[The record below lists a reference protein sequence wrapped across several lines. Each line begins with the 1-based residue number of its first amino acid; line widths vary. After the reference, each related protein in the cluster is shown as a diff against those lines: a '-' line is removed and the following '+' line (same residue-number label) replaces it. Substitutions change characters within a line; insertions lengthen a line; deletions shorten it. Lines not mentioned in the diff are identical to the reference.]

1 MRAFYFD
8 NIPGDQRLLHDSGNP
23 VSDEVLKSTGVLH
36 WHIPTSQ
43 QNQIDTV
50 AEERN
55 YKNRDTITIT
65 KQSLGDL
72 YETKLQSFYEE
83 YALLLHHCVCLR
95 EQLEYQ
101 AHA

>member
-23 VSDEVLKSTGVLH
+23 VSDEILKSAGVLH

-43 QNQIDTV
+43 QYQIDAV
-50 AEERN
+50 AEKRN

-72 YETKLQSFYEE
+72 YEAKLKNFYEE
-83 YALLLHHCVCLR
+83 YALLSKQCVCTQQ
-95 EQLEYQ
+95 QLEYQ

>member
-8 NIPGDQRLLHDSGNP
+8 NIPGDQRLLHDSGNA
-23 VSDEVLKSTGVLH
+23 VSDEILKSTGVLH

-43 QNQIDTV
+43 QNQIDAV

-65 KQSLGDL
+65 KQGLGDL
-72 YETKLQSFYEE
+72 YEAKLKSFYEE
-83 YALLLHHCVCLR
+83 YALLSQHCVCTQQ
-95 EQLEYQ
+95 QLEYQ